1 VAVKRSAPGLAY
13 AEHWDRIAPKW
24 TAEVFNTLRCARSPV
39 VREGL
44 KTAASTSS
52 NIADFGCGTGT
63 YLPLLSR
70 LFDEVHGFEQS
81 QRCVEIARK
90 RMRTRRNVKVDVA
103 HRANPPMRSRFDA
116 VLCVNVALHPER
128 REWRQVL
135 RAMKAMLRP
144 RGRFLLVVPALE
156 SAALVTRARRPHID
170 PLVPAVK
177 HFRPRIRPGVVRF
190 GGVPTKHYS
199 AAELRSEL
207 KALGLG
213 GIRVQR
219 VEYTWRSHGITPPP
233 SLRAEKPWDWF
244 VTARRPAARR
254 A

>member
-1 VAVKRSAPGLAY
+1 MPTKRSAPGVAY
-13 AEHWDRIAPKW
+13 AEHWDRIAHRW
-24 TAEVFNTLRCARSPV
+24 TSEVFNTLLCARSPV

-44 KTAASTSS
+44 AAAARTSS
-52 NIADFGCGTGT
+52 NIADFGCGIGT

-81 QRCVEIARK
+81 PRCVEIARK
-90 RMRTRRNVKVDVA
+90 RMRSRRNVRVDVA
-103 HRANPPMRSRFDA
+103 HRATPSMRNRFDA

-128 REWRQVL
+128 SEWHQVL
-135 RAMKAMLRP
+135 RSMKAMLRP
-144 RGRFLLVVPALE
+144 KGRFLLVVPSLE

-199 AAELRSEL
+199 EAELRTEL
-207 KALGLG
+207 KALGLSA
-213 GIRVQR
+213 IRLKK
-219 VEYTWRSHGITPPP
+219 VEYTWRSHGITPHPD
-233 SLRAEKPWDWF
+233 LRSERPWDWF
-244 VTARRPAARR
+244 VSARRSAR
-254 A
+254 